1 MEEEE
6 EEEEGEEEEE
16 EEEVRSSSVSTA
28 RCHLSWRLY
37 GFHVYEVVYAR
48 GGNENNHY

>member
-1 MEEEE
+1 MEGHCSTGQSPHWAVVPMEEEE

-28 RCHLSWRLY
+28 RCHLS
-37 GFHVYEVVYAR
+37 
-48 GGNENNHY
+48 